1 MTFRT
6 LALAAAA
13 AVLAASAAQ
22 AREVYDDVFFVRAH
36 ASAADLF
43 QDRAACRSAAANM
56 SDTDAS
62 YSNPQYGALS
72 AMGSAL
78 DEDALHEG
86 GLHKRLERAVFDHC
100 MKIRG
105 WTLAE
110 PSGEELKP
118 LLRASPHHSAAID
131 AWLKAHEPAPETT
144 AATTDSVVKT
154 ESVVKTAIAGNS
166 ATK

>member
-6 LALAAAA
+6 LALAAATV
-13 AVLAASAAQ
+13 VLAAGAAQ

-43 QDRAACRSAAANM
+43 QDRAACRAAAANM
-56 SDTDAS
+56 SDTDAA
-62 YSNPQYGALS
+62 YSNPEYGALS

-86 GLHKRLERAVFDHC
+86 GLHKRLQRAVFEHC
-100 MKIRG
+100 MKGKG
-105 WTLAE
+105 WSLAQ
-110 PSGEELKP
+110 PTSDELKP
-118 LLRASPHHSAAID
+118 LLRASQHHPQAID
-131 AWLKAHEPAPETT
+131 AWLKAHEPAPEPVAAATETVVQT
-144 AATTDSVVKT
+144 AAAS
-154 ESVVKTAIAGNS
+154 G

>member
-1 MTFRT
+1 MMLKM

-13 AVLAASAAQ
+13 ALMAAGAAQ
-22 AREVYDDVFFVRAH
+22 ARDVYDDIFFVRAH

-43 QDRAACRSAAANM
+43 QDRDACRTAATHM
-56 SDTDAS
+56 SDTDAA

-78 DEDALHEG
+78 DEDSLHEG

-100 MKIRG
+100 MKTKG

-110 PSGEELKP
+110 PAGEDLKQ
-118 LLRASPHHSAAID
+118 LLRASPHRPQAID
-131 AWLKAHEPAPETT
+131 AWLKTHEPAPE
-144 AATTDSVVKT
+144 AAAPS
-154 ESVVKTAIAGNS
+154 EPVVKTAAS
-166 ATK
+166 EPAATAKN